1 MRWLGASVHL
11 FHVSLVAILLDWV
24 FEGVGGGQSGAV
36 QWWETWKYI
45 LLDKQT
51 IQLSKYMG
59 HYIWTWSL
67 FTTAVAT
74 KLNLLLHL
82 QLLLKTTATYGC
94 LEFPLWGS
102 SHQWLFHK
110 DEASC
115 WGFFFSS
122 SVANGDQVLTADVIV
137 ESNLRSDLLTS
148 YMSRQR
154 ELSINPLNLLH
165 ASMWLKSRQ
174 EAWSR
179 KLGTVTGRFFCFFK
193 PMQRGSSRSRS
204 SIRARRAISCMSP
217 PCSEPPQAVACS

>member
-1 MRWLGASVHL
+1 MRWRGASVHL

-24 FEGVGGGQSGAV
+24 FGE
-36 QWWETWKYI
+36 WETWKYI
-45 LLDKQT
+45 LLEKQT
-51 IQLSKYMG
+51 IQLTQQIHGSIYLNLG
-59 HYIWTWSL
+59 LIYNEA
-67 FTTAVAT
+67 AVAS

-82 QLLLKTTATYGC
+82 QLLQKTTYGC

-102 SHQWLFHK
+102 SDQWLFHEG
-110 DEASC
+110 EASC
-115 WGFFFSS
+115 WGFFFSR
-122 SVANGDQVLTADVIV
+122 SVANQDQVWTADGIV
-137 ESNLRSDLLTS
+137 ESNLRCDLLTS

-154 ELSINPLNLLH
+154 ELFINPLNLLH
-165 ASMWLKSRQ
+165 VSMWLKSRQ

-204 SIRARRAISCMSP
+204 SICARRAISCMSP